1 MTGRY
6 ADVGELP
13 SRPPVSGLAGGD
25 GQSIYIAVGGR
36 DSTVVVEITVEP
48 PVNDFVDQI
57 FVRADAGDLSGYRA
71 EVTKLAGRSEPR
83 SSRTAEQAREVY
95 NDAGQLVY
103 VQLNQP
109 LHNTIEKL
117 GLESRPNSPRRH
129 LDGSP
134 PPGYGGSAS
143 CPRWRRPNDQR
154 AWLEAWIGVS
164 HRAWPA
170 ENLDELIVTL
180 MLAVMTEQQQ
190 HTLLT
195 RFVPFVPHDPML
207 PAKVAAI
214 LADAEAVLPHAVEV
228 LANLEQQPVPK

>member
-1 MTGRY
+1 LTVNGHAVLQLIDTVTGRY

-117 GLESRPNSPRRH
+117 GLESRPHSPRRH
-129 LDGSP
+129 
-134 PPGYGGSAS
+134 
-143 CPRWRRPNDQR
+143 
-154 AWLEAWIGVS
+154 GVS